1 MKSCLGEGTI
11 KLRSSTAPPPAPTS
25 QHYVS
30 SYLQSWMYPV
40 PLKDAMFVYV
50 SRHSSDPTVACGMLW
65 GEENKIMNR
74 QEREG
79 TNHEHECAGGR
90 GEGEGKRGR
99 GDHEQ
104 VCQ

>member
-1 MKSCLGEGTI
+1 
-11 KLRSSTAPPPAPTS
+11 
-25 QHYVS
+25 
-30 SYLQSWMYPV
+30 
-40 PLKDAMFVYV
+40 MFVYV

-74 QEREG
+74 KER